1 MTRGARPSTAH
12 RRGEIV
18 NIDSIAPGMQDGD
31 LIFARGRSLTS
42 LLIRWWTTSPFC
54 HVGVIVWDDVDGKG
68 YRPHVIEAHIGR
80 KVSLVPLEKVI
91 RELGPVDYFAL
102 ACPKADRFAIAK
114 RARSFVGWKYAPLL
128 QFLRSFSI
136 ASRCVFDLLRVSD
149 DIAPGR
155 THCSEIASASLAD
168 GGCELEGGKDPA
180 KVTPGD
186 VALSICYQ
194 RRGMVTL

>member
-1 MTRGARPSTAH
+1 MNL
-12 RRGEIV
+12 E
-18 NIDSIAPGMQDGD
+18 SIGPGMQDGD
-31 LIFARGRSLTS
+31 LILCRGRSLTS

-54 HVGVIVWDDVDGKG
+54 HVGVIVLDNVDGKG
-68 YRPHVIEAHIGR
+68 YRPHSVEAHIFR
-80 KVSLVPLEKVI
+80 KVTLVPLEKVI
-91 RELGPVDYFAL
+91 REMGPVDYFAL
-102 ACPKADRFAIAK
+102 ACPEADRFAIAQK
-114 RARSFVGWKYAPLL
+114 ARSFVGCRYAPLL

-136 ASRCVFDLLRVSD
+136 ASRWVFDLLRVSD

-155 THCSEIASASLAD
+155 THCSEIAAASLAA